1 MKDPQT
7 HVGGALLREAARE
20 PMLGREEERD
30 LARRAGAGDLEAARR
45 MIVSHLRFVVKIA
58 RTYRSSGLPM
68 SDLIQEGT
76 LGLIQAVQRFNPD
89 RGVRL
94 STYAM
99 WWIRAAMQDHVV
111 RSWSLV
117 RIGTTNAQKALFQ
130 RLRQMTAD
138 IIDDAGSISDEIGAR
153 LARGFGT
160 TTAEVMAVAR
170 RLAAGDWSLD
180 RPMDGGDGAEPWV
193 NTIACDTPT
202 PEQHLAEASE
212 GQFLKDAIDKALAML
227 PPREAMI
234 IRRRYFEEA
243 RQTFEAIGR
252 DLGVSKDRVRQLEAR
267 ALAKLREL
275 MPASLADEG
284 YKSPIR
290 PNGTI

>member
-1 MKDPQT
+1 MTDPRR
-7 HVGGALLREAARE
+7 HGGGTFLREVTRQ
-20 PMLGREEERD
+20 PILDRDEERD
-30 LARRAGAGDLEAARR
+30 LARRAGAGDIEAARR
-45 MIVSHLRFVVKIA
+45 MIASHLRFVIKIA
-58 RTYRSSGLPM
+58 RSYRGSGLPM

-76 LGLIQAVQRFNPD
+76 LGLIQAVRRFNPD

-99 WWIRAAMQDHVV
+99 WSIRAAIQDHVV

-117 RIGTTNAQKALFQ
+117 RIGTTNAQKALFL

-138 IIDDAGSISDEIGAR
+138 FIDDAGTISDEIAAR

-160 TTAEVMAVAR
+160 TTTEVMAVAR

-180 RPMDGGDGAEPWV
+180 RPIGGETGGETLAE
-193 NTIACDTPT
+193 NLASEGPT
-202 PEQHLAEASE
+202 PEQSLEDASE
-212 GQFLKDAIDKALAML
+212 HRFISEAIDKALALL
-227 PPREAMI
+227 PPREQLI

-252 DLGVSKDRVRQLEAR
+252 DLGVSKDRARQLEAR

-275 MPASLADEG
+275 MPAFLAGEG
-284 YKSPIR
+284 
-290 PNGTI
+290 